1 MNKSAKGP
9 NLTWIFIGIA
19 VSVVVITL
27 AFSSYTTFLQD
38 NSVEVSNKITA
49 IQSNISSNQDTID
62 SIQKTATDPKNVRGV
77 FKDITGG
84 ALNVFVTGLASI
96 GAFFQMGKLASSIL
110 ATTKSSIPGFNA
122 LFGLLTLISVFYIS
136 MAIIK
141 ARRGTTDT
149 S

>member
-1 MNKSAKGP
+1 MNKSGKGP

-19 VSVVVITL
+19 ISIVVITL
-27 AFSSYTTFLQD
+27 AFSSYSTFLAD
-38 NSVEVSNKITA
+38 NSINVSSNFEA
-49 IQSNISSNQDTID
+49 IQGNLSSNQESID
-62 SIQKTATDPKNVRGV
+62 SLQATATDSGNIKGV
-77 FKDITGG
+77 LKDISGG
-84 ALNVFVTGLASI
+84 ALNIFVTGLASI

-110 ATTKSSIPGFNA
+110 STTQSSIPGFDA

-141 ARRGTTDT
+141 ARRGVSDT